1 MGGVRIM
8 VAQNK
13 MVRVAAHIGL
23 IFLSLLII
31 LPIYFT
37 VVSALSSNTSLFGSS
52 LHLWPHGWQWKNFI
66 TAWKSQP
73 FGTYFFNSFAS
84 NLLIVIAQLIT
95 SALAAYGF
103 AFVAFRGSK
112 AAFFLTLLGMMVPTQ
127 AIFIPVYLMLAQVH
141 LINTYA
147 GLVLPFVGSA
157 FGIFLLRQGF
167 LAIPKELIAAAQ
179 VDGASHLR
187 ILWSIVL
194 PNAKATLVTLAL
206 LNFVF
211 HYDSLFWPLIATNS
225 SGMRTI
231 PVALSYFLDQEAGG
245 GLEWNLM
252 MAADLL
258 AVIPVLILFALGQR
272 LIIRGVTSYGVKG

>member
-1 MGGVRIM
+1 M
-8 VAQNK
+8 VSQNK
-13 MVRVAAHIGL
+13 MARISAHIA
-23 IFLSLLII
+23 LSLLSLII
-31 LPIYFT
+31 LLPIYFT
-37 VVSALSSNTSLFGSS
+37 IISALSSNSSLFGTS
-52 LHLWPHGWQWKNFI
+52 LHLWPNGWHWNNFV

-73 FGTYFFNSFAS
+73 FGTYFFNSFVS
-84 NLLIVIAQLIT
+84 NFLIVVAQLLT

-103 AFVAFRGSK
+103 AFIMFRGSR

-147 GLVLPFVGSA
+147 GLVLPFIGSA
-157 FGIFLLRQGF
+157 FGVFLLRQGF

-179 VDGASHLR
+179 VDGASHFR

-194 PNAKATLVTLAL
+194 PNAKASLVTLAM

-211 HYDSLFWPLIATNS
+211 HYDSLFWPLISTNS
-225 SGMRTI
+225 NGMRTI

-258 AVIPVLILFALGQR
+258 AVIPVLLLFALGQR